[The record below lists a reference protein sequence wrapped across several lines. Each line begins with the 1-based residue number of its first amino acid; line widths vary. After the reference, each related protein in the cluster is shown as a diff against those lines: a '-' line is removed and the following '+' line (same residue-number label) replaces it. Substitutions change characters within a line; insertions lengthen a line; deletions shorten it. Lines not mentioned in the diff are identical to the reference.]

1 VGDPANDQVGSSLGS
16 ISWRSI
22 SDNVLAWSV
31 HGDNHREVCGPRGR
45 RIAGTSSAHV
55 LAQARAMTSHSSS
68 DGYALTHIADIA
80 FAKAI
85 LLLEVQDACTHD
97 SAVRETLST
106 HLGGAGSAGDGAEKT
121 IIELGDL
128 NKPQPTLL
136 VVPDGVDS
144 DLRAAIWGDILAEL
158 EPVDGNKAVLVRIAA
173 LLAYG
178 ISPTGVS
185 YVSMDTTAVTTDHGM
200 K

>member
-1 VGDPANDQVGSSLGS
+1 
-16 ISWRSI
+16 
-22 SDNVLAWSV
+22 
-31 HGDNHREVCGPRGR
+31 
-45 RIAGTSSAHV
+45 
-55 LAQARAMTSHSSS
+55 
-68 DGYALTHIADIA
+68 
-80 FAKAI
+80 
-85 LLLEVQDACTHD
+85 
-97 SAVRETLST
+97 VRETLSA
-106 HLGGAGSAGDGAEKT
+106 HLGGAGSAGDGAERT

-173 LLAYG
+173 PLAYG

-185 YVSMDTTAVTTDHGM
+185 YVSMDTTTVTTDHDM